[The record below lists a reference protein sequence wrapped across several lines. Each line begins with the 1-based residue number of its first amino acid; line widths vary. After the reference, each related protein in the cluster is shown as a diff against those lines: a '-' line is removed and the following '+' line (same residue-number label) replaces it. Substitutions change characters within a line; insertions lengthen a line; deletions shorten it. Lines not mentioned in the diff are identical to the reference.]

1 MELSRILKLECIEQV
16 DKKYN
21 KNEILHHISE
31 LAANSINNKKISASK
46 IEKKF
51 WEREKLGSTAIAP
64 EIAIPHCRLKNLDNF
79 IMGIIT
85 SKNGIKFDS
94 IDNKPTKVIIF
105 ILAPE
110 GASTEMIR
118 LLAGISQYLRSKDN
132 ISKIL
137 NAPTPEAIRQT
148 FLNHTKVNDEP
159 KQLKSHMLINV
170 IIQDENIFDP
180 ILEIFTESENTNLVL
195 LDAENAAEYLYHMPL
210 FSSFLENSKEKYCRL
225 ISATV
230 ETGIADQICKQLDL
244 IINNQPQHSG
254 LLYYTQHIAR
264 LNGALQI

>member
-1 MELSRILKLECIEQV
+1 MELSSILKLDCVEQV
-16 DKKYN
+16 SSKYN
-21 KNEILHHISE
+21 KKEMLKHISE
-31 LAANSINNKKISASK
+31 LAANSIENKKISAST
-46 IEKKF
+46 IEKKL

-64 EIAIPHCRLKNLDNF
+64 EIAIPHCRLTGLDNF

-85 SKNGIKFDS
+85 SKNGIKFNS
-94 IDNKPTKVIIF
+94 IDDKPTKVIIF

-110 GASTEMIR
+110 NAAKEMIR

-148 FLNHTKVNDEP
+148 FLNHTKVNDES
-159 KQLKSHMLINV
+159 KQLKSHTLINV
-170 IIQDENIFDP
+170 IIQNEEIFDS
-180 ILEIFTESENTNLVL
+180 ILEIFTEMENSNLIL

-210 FSSFLENSKEKYCRL
+210 FSSFMDNGKNKYCRL

-244 IINNQPQHSG
+244 IINNQSRIPNYFTTRNISHV
-254 LLYYTQHIAR
+254 
-264 LNGALQI
+264 